1 MTDEQ
6 RRLFRA
12 YSAAYGLESSHRTF
26 VIAVD
31 GVFAAL
37 GVVFALSGWDTAV
50 LVAAALAWLLIRSYP
65 DFLKPDKHRREAVTI
80 QEQFDL
86 SFGGVQPNEALWGR
100 PAQAHRID
108 RLAARCRDLSVDEDY
123 WVNTEG
129 LPDRVGAL
137 LRQKQSAAWAQ
148 DGHERYARFN
158 MAVVAVAVVA
168 LAALAW
174 VLDLDFADA
183 LVAVFAPAAPLLVGR
198 VQSAQRNRAHSGERK
213 EIDESI
219 TDVLAQ
225 DHPDPPPTLV
235 RSIQDRL
242 YYLRLGGRIPTWFYK
257 LFKTS
262 DQETIDVSVQ
272 RLADELRGRLT

>member
-1 MTDEQ
+1 VTDEQ
-6 RRLFRA
+6 QRLFRA
-12 YSAAYGLESSHRTF
+12 YSAAYGLENKHRTF

-31 GVFAAL
+31 GLFAVL
-37 GVVFALSGWDTAV
+37 GVVFALAGSDTAL

-65 DFLKPDKHRREAVTI
+65 DFLKPDKHRREAVAI

-86 SFGGVQPNEALWGR
+86 SFGGVQSNEALWGG
-100 PAQAHRID
+100 PPQPHRID
-108 RLAARCRDLSVDEDY
+108 RLAARCRELSVDEDY
-123 WVNTEG
+123 WVNTKG

-158 MAVVAVAVVA
+158 MAVVAVAVFA

-174 VLDLDFADA
+174 TLDLDFADA

-213 EIDESI
+213 EIDQSI
-219 TDVLAQ
+219 TDVLTPGG
-225 DHPDPPPTLV
+225 PDPPATFV
-235 RSIQDRL
+235 RAIQDRL

-262 DQETIDVSVQ
+262 DQNTIDVSVQ
-272 RLADELRGRLT
+272 RLADDLRSRLA